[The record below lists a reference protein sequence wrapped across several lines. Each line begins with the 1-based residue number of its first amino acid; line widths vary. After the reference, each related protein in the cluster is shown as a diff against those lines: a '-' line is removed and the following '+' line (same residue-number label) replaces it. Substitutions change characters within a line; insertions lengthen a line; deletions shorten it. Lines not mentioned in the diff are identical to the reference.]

1 MNELYLALIAFQPAL
16 AVHFTK
22 QEIIEQ
28 LTSLLERLQ
37 FSVAMSEGRD
47 L

>member
-1 MNELYLALIAFQPAL
+1 MNELYTALINFQPSL